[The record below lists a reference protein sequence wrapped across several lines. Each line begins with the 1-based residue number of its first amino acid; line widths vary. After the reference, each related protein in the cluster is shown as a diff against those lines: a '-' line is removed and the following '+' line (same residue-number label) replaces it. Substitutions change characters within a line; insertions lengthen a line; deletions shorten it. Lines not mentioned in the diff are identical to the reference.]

1 MRKVFIKDIC
11 NILLLSL
18 ILTLRNQ
25 LSTICAADG
34 PPFLSRKELRFASF
48 PFLSFRILIFY
59 KEKFLF
65 TPAIPLNCTASRIR
79 QDSCRPMS
87 LGSYRPANLPIR
99 TDSKQSL
106 RPFPFLSRTGNVLQ
120 AFLLQSFCILAFLKE
135 NIPLPDSNLNSHLSN
150 LYFSLVT
157 RLLNSLICLLY
168 IYYPLNTFCIKDCP
182 VLLPPY
188 SLFI

>member
-1 MRKVFIKDIC
+1 MQAFLFLAFVF
-11 NILLLSL
+11 LSL
-18 ILTLRNQ
+18 
-25 LSTICAADG
+25 
-34 PPFLSRKELRFASF
+34 
-48 PFLSFRILIFY
+48 Y

-157 RLLNSLICLLY
+157 RLLNSQACFSPFIISTILFKRSLVTGWVLWRRWERVMLSVAPLLK
-168 IYYPLNTFCIKDCP
+168 T
-182 VLLPPY
+182 
-188 SLFI
+188 SRAR